1 MSTLSFYYEKYVRS
15 SGGTDIY
22 ETFGSGVLTYT
33 ITTSEDSVKC
43 VLSQIKIT
51 NDAGKRASYSYS
63 VSFGGSTITSGSV
76 TLSNGASTTK
86 SLSVSKSVARG
97 HSSSTTS
104 LTVSGSGGGGSAN
117 SEVLVT
123 VGVKISY
130 TVAYYAN
137 GGSNAPSA
145 QTKWW
150 GESLT
155 LSSSKPYRNG
165 YVFYHWN
172 TLSSNTGTS
181 YEPSASYTENKTLNL
196 YAIWNPTITY
206 NANAANVSSLPA
218 NATKTYGVTY
228 TIPSTVPT
236 RSRYQFMY
244 WTTNSDGT
252 GMTYQAGA
260 SYTSDVAVTLYAQWL
275 KVADPPTISSIKV
288 IRCDANGVANDTGT
302 YCYVEVKWSVD
313 TTSAGMAT
321 NEGVLTGKITPSI
334 GGSTEYTFYEGDS
347 GTSGTAKALIGNC
360 DTDTTY
366 TVSVTV
372 TNSVVGTGMSAALAT
387 TAADILSTANFTM
400 DFRKGGKAIG
410 IGSAAPSEGL
420 KIGWDT
426 QFDKDVNISGD
437 VIANNLKLTRITDK
451 NRIVT
456 YLSTGTTCSSATA
469 YIFGPI
475 CFLYLTFTFDSTM
488 NVGSAVRF
496 ASIADEFCPST
507 YIYKTT
513 LYGTITI
520 PTSSSSVLQAEFDKQ
535 LYRGNGLAIMAVYV
549 LKSAKIPA

>member
-1 MSTLSFYYEKYVRS
+1 MSTLNFYYEKYVRT
-15 SGGTDIY
+15 SGGVDIY
-22 ETFGSGVLTYT
+22 ESFGSGVLTYT
-33 ITTSEDSVKC
+33 ITTLEDSVKC

-51 NDAGKRASYSYS
+51 NDADKRASYSYS
-63 VSFGGSTITSGSV
+63 VSFGGSTIASDSV
-76 TLSNGASTTK
+76 TLSSGASTTK

-97 HSSSTTS
+97 HSSSMTS
-104 LTVSGSGGGGSAN
+104 LAVSGSGGGGSAN
-117 SEVLVT
+117 NKVLVT

-130 TVAYYAN
+130 TVSYYAN

-172 TLSSNTGTS
+172 TSSSNTGTS
-181 YEPSASYTENKTLNL
+181 YAPSASYTENKTLNL

-244 WTTNSDGT
+244 WTTNADGT

-275 KVADPPTISSIKV
+275 KVADPPTILSIKAV
-288 IRCDANGVANDTGT
+288 RCDANGVANDTGT
-302 YCYVEVKWSVD
+302 YCYVEVRWSVD
-313 TTSAGMAT
+313 TTSAGMTT
-321 NEGVLTGKITPSI
+321 NEGVLTGNITPSI
-334 GGSTEYTFYEGDS
+334 DGSTAYTFYEGDS

-372 TNSVVGTGMSAALAT
+372 TNSVVGTGMSTALAT

-400 DFRKGGKAIG
+400 DFRRGGKAIG

-426 QFDKDVNISGD
+426 QCDKDVNISGD
-437 VIANNLKLTRITDK
+437 VIANNLKLASITDS
-451 NRIVT
+451 NRIIT
-456 YLSTGTTCSSATA
+456 YLSTGTTCTSATA

-475 CFLYLTFTFDSTM
+475 CFLQLNFTFESTM
-488 NVGSAVRF
+488 NAGSQTRF
-496 ASIADEFCPST
+496 ASIAEEFRPKASV
-507 YIYKTT
+507 
-513 LYGTITI
+513 YGATPYGLITI
-520 PTSSSSVLQAEFDKQ
+520 SPSSSSVITADFNVE
-535 LYRGNGLAIMAVYV
+535 LYRHRMFPVCIAYV
-549 LKSAKIPA
+549 LKSATIPA